1 MHSVKKDISHMGRF
15 PPQDHLSPAKARSAD
30 AAEGSSVS
38 SAGSSFP
45 SAFSTQQ
52 MPWCSLQWLLPRAAA
67 LRQPT
72 MLHLRPP
79 KVHPTSQIMT
89 INSNPVIIIFFI
101 PTSFCFFSMVQ
112 DSHTDY
118 PFLRTM
124 ENKLTTFL
132 CSLRPMMI

>member
-1 MHSVKKDISHMGRF
+1 MGSVKKDHF
-15 PPQDHLSPAKARSAD
+15 SPAKAMSAQAPE
-30 AAEGSSVS
+30 AA
-38 SAGSSFP
+38 SA
-45 SAFSTQQ
+45 SAAVSTQQ
-52 MPWCSLQWLLPRAAA
+52 ISWCSLQWLLPMAAA
-67 LRQPT
+67 LRHPT
-72 MLHLRPP
+72 MLHLCPP
-79 KVHPTSQIMT
+79 KLHPTSQIMT
-89 INSNPVIIIFFI
+89 INSSPVIIIFFI